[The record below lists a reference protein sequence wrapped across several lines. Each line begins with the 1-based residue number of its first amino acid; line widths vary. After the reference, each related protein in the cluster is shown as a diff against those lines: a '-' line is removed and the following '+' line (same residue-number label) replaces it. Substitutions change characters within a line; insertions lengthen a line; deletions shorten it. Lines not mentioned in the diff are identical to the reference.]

1 MTSNTS
7 SKQTKRSKNTEP
19 HKTLWTQTSNT
30 QRSQQHKTNSENHRS
45 LQRTLLQAEIQKNSQ
60 KQPFTHSDSKQ
71 NTKENSDL
79 LPSANIGNQISTFK
93 N

>member
-1 MTSNTS
+1 MRH
-7 SKQTKRSKNTEP
+7 TKRNG
-19 HKTLWTQTSNT
+19 HKPAT
-30 QRSQQHKTNSENHRS
+30 QRSQQHKTNMDNHRS
-45 LQRTLLQAEIQKNSQ
+45 LKRTSLQAEIQKNSE

-71 NTKENSDL
+71 NTKENPDL